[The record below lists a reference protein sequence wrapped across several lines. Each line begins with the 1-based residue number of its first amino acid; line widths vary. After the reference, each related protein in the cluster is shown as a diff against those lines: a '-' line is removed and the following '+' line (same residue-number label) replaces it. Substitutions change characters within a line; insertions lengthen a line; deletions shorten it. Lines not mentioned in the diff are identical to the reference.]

1 MRTITLNPRQQR
13 QVEILTRLESGNLET
28 AQAALLLGLS
38 ARQTRRL
45 RAKFIA
51 EGMAAVVH
59 GLQGRAPANRTDPA
73 LVARILELA
82 GEGGD
87 YHDLNVCH
95 LQELLAREHE
105 IAIGRSTLDRL
116 LKREG
121 LRAPRRRRGK
131 EKRRRRQRVAAEG
144 MLVQVD
150 GSPHDW
156 LEGRGPRL
164 ALMGAVDSAGSRL
177 LYARFHPTEDQAG
190 YLLMFRTIACEH
202 GLPMAYYHDRHT
214 ILRSPKQ
221 PTIEDELAGRTPM
234 SQVQRLLA
242 ELGVESI
249 AAHSPQAKGRVERLW
264 RTLQD
269 RLVKELRLAGVA
281 TMAEANTFLPG
292 FIERFNARFAL
303 APADPEPA
311 WVPLPPDTDLAYYF
325 AAREAR
331 VVRPDHT
338 LAFARETYQI
348 RVGAG
353 EPSLAGKSVQV
364 HTTPEGELFLYDG
377 KRRLRHAPADAATPG
392 LAPPKPDKPAPPARK
407 TNPQGE
413 ANRRAWL
420 FGNHHRGEAPPARRG
435 PV

>member
-1 MRTITLNPRQQR
+1 
-13 QVEILTRLESGNLET
+13 
-28 AQAALLLGLS
+28 
-38 ARQTRRL
+38 
-45 RAKFIA
+45 
-51 EGMAAVVH
+51 
-59 GLQGRAPANRTDPA
+59 
-73 LVARILELA
+73 
-82 GEGGD
+82 
-87 YHDLNVCH
+87 
-95 LQELLAREHE
+95 LLAREHE

-121 LRAPRRRRGK
+121 LRAPRRRKGK

-156 LEGRGPRL
+156 LEGRRPKL
-164 ALMGAVDSAGSRL
+164 ALMGAIDDAGGKL

-190 YLLMFRTIACEH
+190 YLMMFRAIAREH
-202 GLPMAYYHDRHT
+202 GLPMADYHDRHT
-214 ILRSPKQ
+214 ILRSPKE

-234 SQVQRLLA
+234 SQVQRLLS

-249 AAHSPQAKGRVERLW
+249 PAHSPQAKGRVERLW

-281 TMAEANTFLPG
+281 TMGEANAFLPG
-292 FIERFNARFAL
+292 FIERHNARFAL

-311 WVPLPPDTDLAYYF
+311 RVPLPPDTDLAYYF

-338 LAFARETYQI
+338 LAFARVTYQL
-348 RVGAG
+348 RPARG
-353 EPSLAGKSVQV
+353 EPSLVGKTVQV
-364 HTTPEGELFLYDG
+364 HATPEGELFLYDG
-377 KRRLRHAPADAATPG
+377 KRRLRHKLFDPVAPAPAA
-392 LAPPKPDKPAPPARK
+392 PKPDKPAPPARK

-413 ANRRAWL
+413 AKRRSWL
-420 FGNHHRGEAPPARRG
+420 FGNHHRGEAPPTRRG